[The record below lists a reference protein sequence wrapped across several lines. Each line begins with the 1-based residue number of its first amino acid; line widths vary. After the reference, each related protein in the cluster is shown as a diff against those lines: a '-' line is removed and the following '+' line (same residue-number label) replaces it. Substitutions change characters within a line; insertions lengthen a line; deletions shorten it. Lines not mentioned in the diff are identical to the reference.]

1 MRPVREYRSWL
12 GKSLPSFTKKEKH
25 IRDPRRANANNTQ
38 ATVIENFDKEL
49 DQELLRKKVDT
60 LMEFEVELQQRDNIP
75 RLAYLMN
82 LMQSLGTLITSFVPG
97 FKCAQVHWCVST

>member
-1 MRPVREYRSWL
+1 M
-12 GKSLPSFTKKEKH
+12 
-25 IRDPRRANANNTQ
+25 
-38 ATVIENFDKEL
+38 IENFDREL

-60 LMEFEVELQQRDNIP
+60 LMEFKVELQQRDNIP

-97 FKCAQVHWCVST
+97 F

>member
-1 MRPVREYRSWL
+1 MQ
-12 GKSLPSFTKKEKH
+12 
-25 IRDPRRANANNTQ
+25 ITQ

-60 LMEFEVELQQRDNIP
+60 LMEFKVELQQRDNIP

-82 LMQSLGTLITSFVPG
+82 LMQSLGTLIASFVPG
-97 FKCAQVHWCVST
+97 FKCVQVH

>member
-1 MRPVREYRSWL
+1 M
-12 GKSLPSFTKKEKH
+12 
-25 IRDPRRANANNTQ
+25 
-38 ATVIENFDKEL
+38 IENFDKEL

-97 FKCAQVHWCVST
+97 FKCAQVH

>member
-1 MRPVREYRSWL
+1 
-12 GKSLPSFTKKEKH
+12 
-25 IRDPRRANANNTQ
+25 
-38 ATVIENFDKEL
+38 VIENFDREL

-60 LMEFEVELQQRDNIP
+60 LMEFKVELQQRDNIP

-97 FKCAQVHWCVST
+97 F